1 VTTFEERLVSPP
13 APRLLRSPG
22 VYRPQSDTWLL
33 AEAVAAARIPADAR
47 VLDICTGTGALAIT
61 AAMLGARD
69 VVALDVSRRAVL
81 SARLNAWLNGQRIRA
96 LRGSMLALP
105 AAASFDVV
113 LANPPYVPC
122 PPDTVTRGRRRAW
135 NAGPDGRALLDPIC
149 RSMPLLLRPNG
160 FLLMVHS
167 ALSGVDV
174 SLRQLR
180 AGGLRAEVV
189 LRSRIPF
196 GPVLRGR
203 TEFLE
208 RRGLIEPGQRHEDL
222 VVIRADRP

>member
-1 VTTFEERLVSPP
+1 
-13 APRLLRSPG
+13 
-22 VYRPQSDTWLL
+22 
-33 AEAVAAARIPADAR
+33 
-47 VLDICTGTGALAIT
+47 
-61 AAMLGARD
+61 
-69 VVALDVSRRAVL
+69 
-81 SARLNAWLNGQRIRA
+81 
-96 LRGSMLALP
+96 MLALP

-122 PPDTVTRGRRRAW
+122 PLETVTRGRRRAW

-149 RSMPLLLRPNG
+149 RSMPQLLKPNG

-167 ALSGVDV
+167 ALADANN

-196 GPVLRGR
+196 GPVLRSR
-203 TEFLE
+203 TEFL
-208 RRGLIEPGQRHEDL
+208 RRQGLIAPGQQHEDL

>member
-1 VTTFEERLVSPP
+1 MTTFEERLVSPP
-13 APRLLRSPG
+13 ALRLLRSPG
-22 VYRPQSDTWLL
+22 VYRPQPDTWLL
-33 AEAVAAARIPADAR
+33 AEAAAAARIPDGAR

-61 AAMLGARD
+61 AALLGARD
-69 VVALDVSRRAVL
+69 VVAVDVSRRAVL
-81 SARLNAWLNGQRIRA
+81 SARLNAWLNGRRIRA

-105 AAASFDVV
+105 AAAKFDVV

-122 PPDTVTRGRRRAW
+122 PPDTVTRGRCRAW

-149 RSMPLLLRPNG
+149 RSIPHQLRPNG

-167 ALSGVDV
+167 ELSDPDA
-174 SLRQLR
+174 SLNQLR
-180 AGGLRAEVV
+180 AGGLRADVV

-203 TEFLE
+203 ADFLE
-208 RRGLIEPGQRHEDL
+208 RQGLIRPGQRDEGL